1 MAFLAD
7 MTVDWEAESEK
18 ANGAGIPTATAR
30 YGVVFADDAPAFRRL
45 ALPFRL
51 GVGGRLGS
59 GRQYMPWITLDDAVA
74 ATTHLLD
81 GDLTGP
87 VNVVAPVAT
96 TNADLTRAL
105 GRVLRRPAFMMVP
118 QFVMRLA
125 LGELAGALLFASNRV
140 ARNGWSRTA
149 SSSRSPRSR
158 ERCARCCGAA
168 SGDGDLPA
176 GREAGRPRHAR
187 RGLGVL
193 LEPAQPARHHPAL
206 ARPRGHLRPARG
218 DVPRLVITYTVRPFL
233 GVPLHWATEITH
245 VEDRVR
251 FVDDQRI
258 GPYSLWHHEHDFRE
272 VEGGAE
278 VRDTVHYAVPF
289 GPLGDIAAQ
298 LAVRPR
304 ARHLRVPPR
313 GPAGAVRAG
322 AGRASA

>member
-1 MAFLAD
+1 MKVAITGSTGLVGKAVGRHLEARGDEVVRVARGTAGADGVDWSPAEGWIREGAFDGCEAVVHLSGASVGEGRWTAARKAELRSSRIDTTRVLVEHLAGLDPKPRRLVVASAVGFYGDRGDEALTEDSPKGDGFLAD

-105 GRVLRRPAFMMVP
+105 GRVLRRPAFLMVP

-140 ARNGWSRTA
+140 A
-149 SSSRSPRSR
+149 P
-158 ERCARCCGAA
+158 E
-168 SGDGDLPA
+168 
-176 GREAGRPRHAR
+176 
-187 RGLGVL
+187 
-193 LEPAQPARHHPAL
+193 
-206 ARPRGHLRPARG
+206 
-218 DVPRLVITYTVRPFL
+218 RLVADGFEFSQP
-233 GVPLHWATEITH
+233 
-245 VEDRVR
+245 
-251 FVDDQRI
+251 
-258 GPYSLWHHEHDFRE
+258 E
-272 VEGGAE
+272 VEGA
-278 VRDTVHYAVPF
+278 
-289 GPLGDIAAQ
+289 
-298 LAVRPR
+298 
-304 ARHLRVPPR
+304 LRSLLR
-313 GPAGAVRAG
+313 SG
-322 AGRASA
+322 